1 MTSHIY
7 TIARPWVLSLIDSK
21 VNHASLTM
29 FNTQDFDKTTLLLLS
44 QPPQSIKTNNYPRI
58 RDSWW
63 GTISENKIVFEL
75 LANED
80 DVKVELIMLLHQISS
95 DCIIVTINNLD
106 ESLWSDQ
113 CLIIC
118 NKDDD
123 EPYVT
128 VGYAPA
134 HYLHL

>member
-7 TIARPWVLSLIDSK
+7 AIARPWVLSLIDSK

-29 FNTQDFDKTTLLLLS
+29 YNTKDFDKTTLLLLS
-44 QPPQSIKTNNYPRI
+44 QPPQTVKTKSYPRI

-63 GTISENKIVFEL
+63 GTIYDNKIVFEL

-80 DVKVELIMLLHQISS
+80 YVKVELKMLLHQISI
-95 DCIIVTINNLD
+95 DRIIVTINNLD
-106 ESLWSDQ
+106 DSLWNDQ

-128 VGYAPA
+128 VGYAPS
-134 HYLHL
+134 HYLDM